1 MANTKTMQNGVAGGE
16 LASLLAQL
24 SERKSQIERLLVRVD
39 EVLRG
44 SDAAAKSKRAAEV
57 APREVLP
64 ARRSPLDKV
73 KAVMEATADLR
84 EANGKLSAARVAKV
98 FGVSLSQLAGWLGR
112 TKQAV
117 SKTPDADSLQDA
129 LGYFERVA
137 RLRMV
142 LKDAGSFRKWLRT
155 PHPEVVG
162 KNPLELLDRG
172 EWQALAD
179 FVDDILSGT
188 PG

>member
-1 MANTKTMQNGVAGGE
+1 MAGTKTIRSGSARSE
-16 LASLLAQL
+16 LASLLARL
-24 SERKSQIERLLVRVD
+24 SEEKRELEGILARVE

-44 SDAAAKSKRAAEV
+44 ASATATPRRAAGSGDCV
-57 APREVLP
+57 AP
-64 ARRSPLDKV
+64 ARQSPLDQV

-84 EANGKLSAARVAKV
+84 ESNGNLSAARVAKV

-129 LGYFERVA
+129 LGHFERVA
-137 RLRMV
+137 RLRMIT
-142 LKDAGSFRKWLRT
+142 KDDAEFRKWLRT
-155 PHPEVVG
+155 PH
-162 KNPLELLDRG
+162 ELLDSDPPLRLMAKG
-172 EWQALAD
+172 ECQAL
-179 FVDDILSGT
+179 VDYVEDILTGT

>member
-1 MANTKTMQNGVAGGE
+1 MQNGVAGGE

-64 ARRSPLDKV
+64 ARQTPLDKV

-84 EANGKLSAARVAKV
+84 EANGRLSAARVAKV

-137 RLRMV
+137 RLRMIT
-142 LKDAGSFRKWLRT
+142 KDDAEFRKWLRT
-155 PHPEVVG
+155 PH
-162 KNPLELLDRG
+162 ELLDSDPPLRLMTNG
-172 EWQALAD
+172 ECQAL
-179 FVDDILSGT
+179 VDYVEDILTGT